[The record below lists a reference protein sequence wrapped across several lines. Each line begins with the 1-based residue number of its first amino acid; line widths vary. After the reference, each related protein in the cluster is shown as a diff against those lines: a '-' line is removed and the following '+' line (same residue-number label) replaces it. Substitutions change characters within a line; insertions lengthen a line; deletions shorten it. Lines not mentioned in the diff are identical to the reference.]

1 MFIVSSMSYDRAQ
14 KLYLHLSPSAETEDD
29 AAQAVKV
36 TSNHIT
42 TTGLSST
49 GARVDTLFGLARER
63 AWTGLQFLVCHA
75 QEAQTVIVSG
85 MAQHLVPQ
93 VAGCLCSLLLRR
105 QRRQVA

>member
-1 MFIVSSMSYDRAQ
+1 MRRKQS
-14 KLYLHLSPSAETEDD
+14 KSPPIII
-29 AAQAVKV
+29 
-36 TSNHIT
+36 IT
-42 TTGLSST
+42 TTGLSRH
-49 GARVDTLFGLARER
+49 ARALGFLIKKGTLFGLARER